1 MRARVTAGLPAV
13 LAAFL
18 VVPLLAGCG
27 GDEFEGYC
35 GAVKDHQAELTDITS
50 TGEPD
55 AQLKALAIYR
65 ELRDE
70 APDDVR
76 DEWQQVVVSLEG
88 LQDALDDAGVD
99 PATYDPKKPPE
110 GVTQEQQDAI
120 AAAATEVGSRA
131 TQQAL
136 AGVDQQARD
145 VCHTP
150 LTL

>member
-1 MRARVTAGLPAV
+1 MRTV
-13 LAAFL
+13 LAALLPTLL
-18 VVPLLAGCG
+18 VAALLTGCG
-27 GDEFEGYC
+27 GDEFETYC
-35 GAVKDHQAELTDITS
+35 EAVEDNQAELTDITT
-50 TGEPD
+50 TGAPD
-55 AQLKALAIYR
+55 AQLRALDIYR

-70 APDDVR
+70 APDDVQ

-88 LQDALDDAGVD
+88 LRQALDDAGVD